1 MKSQLCKQVQINK
14 SWLLGKY
21 AVLIFKSQFAVKC
34 FLFVAEKLSKDW
46 LVENFASDLDNRTF
60 LICKALPSTF
70 FTVAVMK
77 MVLSNYGDWRLKALK

>member
-14 SWLLGKY
+14 SWLLGKD

-34 FLFVAEKLSKDW
+34 FVFVAENLIKDW
-46 LVENFASDLDNRTF
+46 LVENFPQTWIIELSLF
-60 LICKALPSTF
+60 CKALPSTF